1 VGSGQWAVG
10 DSLTPDESRDAVDLL
25 RELLRTNSVNPP
37 GDEAAVVE
45 ILAGRATAWGLAP
58 RIVEVLP
65 GRPNLI
71 VELWGSGERPAVVL
85 SGHSDTVPP
94 GAAPWEH
101 DPFSADLVDGEIW
114 GRGATDMKAGLAAM
128 LVALAAVGRRGW
140 RPKGDVRLAIT
151 IGEEVDCVGARHLRA
166 TGGLD
171 GVGWIVI
178 GEPTNLDVVAA
189 HRGAIW
195 LEIVGHGKTAHG
207 SAPHLGVN
215 AIDHVVTL
223 LGWLAERWPKL
234 EYTPHPLLAAPTMN
248 LGTMSGGIKTNV
260 VPDRCVATVDLRT
273 VPGQDHD
280 AIVREVRD
288 MASELES
295 TTPGLRLEVN
305 ASNNVPPIE
314 TPVGHPLIRHAAEAV
329 EAVRGAPPPVRG
341 ATYYTDGGMW
351 VGTGI
356 PMVIFGPGDD
366 KLAHQPN
373 ERVPV
378 EHLTLATRGYMAL
391 LVRLLGDGDGRG

>member
-1 VGSGQWAVG
+1 MPLHEQ
-10 DSLTPDESRDAVDLL
+10 LTPDESRDVVDLL
-25 RELLRTNSVNPP
+25 RDLIRTRSVNPP
-37 GDEAAVVE
+37 GDEAAVVDV
-45 ILAGRATAWGLAP
+45 LAERATAWGLLP

-71 VELWGSGERPAVVL
+71 VELAGSGERPAVLL

-94 GAAPWEH
+94 GEAPWEH
-101 DPFSADLVDGEIW
+101 DPFSAALVDGEVW
-114 GRGATDMKAGLAAM
+114 GRGTTDMKAGLAAM
-128 LVALAAVGRRGW
+128 LVAMAAARRRGW
-140 RPKGDVRLAIT
+140 QPKGDVRLAVT
-151 IGEEVDCVGARHLRA
+151 IGEEVDCVGARHLRD
-166 TGGLD
+166 TGGLE
-171 GVGWIVI
+171 GAGWIVI

-207 SAPHLGVN
+207 SMPHLGVN

-223 LGWLAERWPKL
+223 LGWLAQRWPKYP
-234 EYTPHPLLAAPTMN
+234 YTPHDLLAPPTMN
-248 LGTMSGGIKTNV
+248 LGTIRGGVKTNV

-295 TTPGLRLEVN
+295 TTPGLRVEVN
-305 ASNNVPPIE
+305 VGNDMPPVE
-314 TPVGHPLIRHAAEAV
+314 TPIGHPLIRHTAGAV
-329 EAVRGAPPPVRG
+329 EAVVGGARRVRG
-341 ATYYTDGGMW
+341 ATYYTDGGIW
-351 VGTGI
+351 VGTNI

-373 ERVPV
+373 ERVAV
-378 EHLTLATRGYMAL
+378 EQLTLATRGYVAL
-391 LVRLLGDGDGRG
+391 LERLLS

>member
-1 VGSGQWAVG
+1 MPLHER
-10 DSLTPDESRDAVDLL
+10 LTPDESRDVVDLL
-25 RELLRTNSVNPP
+25 RDLIRTRSVNPP
-37 GDEAAVVE
+37 GDEAAVVGV
-45 ILAGRATAWGLAP
+45 LAERAMAWGFSP

-71 VELWGSGERPAVVL
+71 VELAGSGERPAVLL

-94 GAAPWEH
+94 GEAPWEH
-101 DPFSADLVDGEIW
+101 DPFSAALVDGEIW

-128 LVALAAVGRRGW
+128 LVAMAAARRRGW
-140 RPKGDVRLAIT
+140 QPKGDVRLAVT
-151 IGEEVDCVGARHLRA
+151 IGEEVDCVGARHLRE
-166 TGGLD
+166 TGGLE
-171 GVGWIVI
+171 GAGWIVI

-195 LEIVGHGKTAHG
+195 LEIVGHGRTAHG
-207 SAPHLGVN
+207 SMPHLGVN

-223 LGWLAERWPKL
+223 LGWLAQRWPKFP
-234 EYTPHPLLAAPTMN
+234 YTPHDLLAPPTMN
-248 LGTMSGGIKTNV
+248 LGTIRGGVKTNV

-280 AIVREVRD
+280 AIVRDVRD
-288 MASELES
+288 LASELES

-305 ASNNVPPIE
+305 VGNDMPPVE
-314 TPVGHPLIRHAAEAV
+314 TPLGHPLIRHTTEAAEAV
-329 EAVRGAPPPVRG
+329 MGGAPRVRG

-351 VGTGI
+351 VGTNI

-373 ERVPV
+373 ERVAV
-378 EHLTLATRGYMAL
+378 EQLTLATRGYVAL
-391 LVRLLGDGDGRG
+391 LERLLS

>member
-1 VGSGQWAVG
+1 MTLDTG
-10 DSLTPDESRDAVDLL
+10 LTPDEARDALDLVRDL
-25 RELLRTNSVNPP
+25 IRASSVNPP
-37 GDEAAVVE
+37 GNEAAVVE
-45 ILAGRATAWGLAP
+45 ILAARAAAWGLPAT
-58 RIVEVLP
+58 VTEVLP
-65 GRPNLI
+65 GRPNLT
-71 VELWGSGERPAVVL
+71 VTLAGSGERPAVML

-94 GAAPWEH
+94 GAVPWEH
-101 DPFSADLVDGEIW
+101 DPFSAALVDDEVW
-114 GRGATDMKAGLAAM
+114 GRGATDMKAGLATM
-128 LVALAAVGRRGW
+128 LVAVAAAARRGW
-140 RPKGDVRLAIT
+140 RPKGDVRLEIT
-151 IGEEVDCVGARHLRA
+151 IGEEVDCAGARHLRD

-195 LEIVGHGKTAHG
+195 LQIIGRGKTAHG

-215 AIDHVVTL
+215 AIDHVMTL
-223 LGWLAERWPKL
+223 LRWLGDRWPKI
-234 EYTPHPLLAAPTMN
+234 EYAPHDLLAPPTMN
-248 LGTMSGGIKTNV
+248 LGTISGGVKTNV
-260 VPDRCVATVDLRT
+260 VADYCEATVDLRT

-280 AIVREVRD
+280 AIVQEVRD
-288 MASELES
+288 MAAEIES

-305 ASNNVPPIE
+305 AANNVPPIE

-329 EAVRGAPPPVRG
+329 EAVAGRASQVRG

-351 VGTGI
+351 VGREI

-378 EHLTLATRGYMAL
+378 AHLAVATRGYL
-391 LVRLLGDGDGRG
+391 EILDRLLG

>member
-1 VGSGQWAVG
+1 ML
-10 DSLTPDESRDAVDLL
+10 DTSLSSDEARDILELVRDLL
-25 RELLRTNSVNPP
+25 RTTSVNPP
-37 GDEAAVVE
+37 GNEAAVVDV
-45 ILAGRATAWGLAP
+45 LAARATAWGLTHR
-58 RIVEVLP
+58 RIDVLP

-71 VELWGSGERPAVVL
+71 VELAGSGERPAVLL

-94 GAAPWEH
+94 GAVAWDH
-101 DPFSADLVDGEIW
+101 DPFSGALVDGEVW
-114 GRGATDMKAGLAAM
+114 GRGATDMKAGLATM
-128 LVALAAVGRRGW
+128 LAAMASAARRGW
-140 RPKGDVRLAIT
+140 QPKGDVRLAVT
-151 IGEEVDCVGARHLRA
+151 IGEEVNCAGAAHLRD

-195 LEIVGHGKTAHG
+195 LEIVGRGKTAHG
-207 SAPHLGVN
+207 SAPHLGIN

-223 LGWLAERWPKL
+223 LRWLAERWPKL
-234 EYTPHPLLAAPTMN
+234 DYTPHALLAPPSMN
-248 LGTMSGGIKTNV
+248 LGTIVGGIKTNV
-260 VPDRCVATVDLRT
+260 VPDQCVATVDLRT

-288 MASELES
+288 MAAELES

-305 ASNNVPPIE
+305 TGNDMPPIE
-314 TPVGHPLIRHAAEAV
+314 TPVEHPLVRHAADAV
-329 EAVRGAPPPVRG
+329 EAVVGRAPAVRG

-351 VGTGI
+351 VQSGI

-378 EHLTLATRGYMAL
+378 EHLALATGGYLSL
-391 LVRLLGDGDGRG
+391 LDRLLR

>member
-1 VGSGQWAVG
+1 M
-10 DSLTPDESRDAVDLL
+10 T
-25 RELLRTNSVNPP
+25 
-37 GDEAAVVE
+37 
-45 ILAGRATAWGLAP
+45 P
-58 RIVEVLP
+58 RIVEVAA
-65 GRPNLI
+65 GRPNLF
-71 VELWGSGERPAVVL
+71 VELKGSGERPAVLL

-94 GAAPWEH
+94 GAVAWEH
-101 DPFSADLVDGEIW
+101 DPFSAALVDGEVW
-114 GRGATDMKAGLAAM
+114 GRGATDMKAGVATM
-128 LVALAAVGRRGW
+128 LVALAAAARRGW
-140 RPKGDVRLAIT
+140 QPKGDVRLGIT
-151 IGEEVDCVGARHLRA
+151 IGEEVDCAGAKHLRD

-215 AIDHVVTL
+215 AINHVVTL

-234 EYTPHPLLAAPTMN
+234 EYTPHDLLAPPTMN
-248 LGTMSGGIKTNV
+248 LGTISGGIKTNV
-260 VPDRCVATVDLRT
+260 VPDQCVATVDLRT

-288 MASELES
+288 MAAELES
-295 TTPGLRLEVN
+295 TTPGLRLEVR
-305 ASNNVPPIE
+305 AANNVPPIE

-329 EAVRGAPPPVRG
+329 EAVIGRSPQVRG

-351 VGTGI
+351 IGRDI

-378 EHLTLATRGYMAL
+378 SHLDLATGGYLAL
-391 LVRLLGDGDGRG
+391 LDRLLG

>member
-1 VGSGQWAVG
+1 MTL
-10 DSLTPDESRDAVDLL
+10 DTSLTPEESRDALDLVRDL
-25 RELLRTNSVNPP
+25 IRTRSVNPP
-37 GDEAAVVE
+37 GDEAAVVD
-45 ILAGRATAWGLAP
+45 ILAARATAWGLAP
-58 RIVEVLP
+58 RIVDVVP
-65 GRPNLI
+65 GRPNLL
-71 VELWGSGERPAVVL
+71 VDLAGTGERPALLL

-101 DPFSADLVDGEIW
+101 DPFSGALVDDEVW
-114 GRGATDMKAGLAAM
+114 GRGATDMKAGVATM
-128 LVALAAVGRRGW
+128 LVALAVAARRGW
-140 RPKGDVRLAIT
+140 QPKGDVRLAIT
-151 IGEEVDCVGARHLRA
+151 IGEEVDCVGARHLRD

-195 LEIVGHGKTAHG
+195 LQIVGHGKTAHG
-207 SAPHLGVN
+207 SAPHLGIN
-215 AIDHVVTL
+215 AINHVVTL
-223 LGWLAERWPKL
+223 LGWLAERWPKM
-234 EYTPHPLLAAPTMN
+234 EYTPHDLLAPPSMN
-248 LGTMSGGIKTNV
+248 LGTISGGVKTNV
-260 VPDRCVATVDLRT
+260 VPDYCEATVDLRT

-280 AIVREVRD
+280 AIIREVKD
-288 MASELES
+288 MAAELES

-305 ASNNVPPIE
+305 TGNNMPPVE

-329 EAVRGAPPPVRG
+329 ETVVGTAPPVRG

-351 VGTGI
+351 VGRDI

-378 EHLTLATRGYMAL
+378 AHLALATRGYLAL
-391 LVRLLGDGDGRG
+391 MDRLLGR

>member
-1 VGSGQWAVG
+1 MTLDTG
-10 DSLTPDESRDAVDLL
+10 LTPAETQDALDLVRDLI
-25 RELLRTNSVNPP
+25 RTSSVNPP
-37 GDEAAVVE
+37 GNEAAVVE
-45 ILAGRATAWGLAP
+45 ILRARAAAWDLPAE
-58 RIVEVLP
+58 IVEARP

-71 VELWGSGERPAVVL
+71 VTLAGTGERPAVML

-94 GAAPWEH
+94 GAVPWEH
-101 DPFSADLVDGEIW
+101 DPFSAALADDAVW
-114 GRGATDMKAGLAAM
+114 GRGATDMKAGLATM
-128 LVALAAVGRRGW
+128 LVAVAAAKRRGW
-140 RPKGDVRLAIT
+140 QPKGDVRLAVT
-151 IGEEVDCVGARHLRA
+151 IGEEVDCAGARHLRD

-195 LEIVGHGKTAHG
+195 LQIIGRGKTAHG
-207 SAPHLGVN
+207 SAPHLGIN

-223 LGWLAERWPKL
+223 LRWLADRWPKI
-234 EYTPHPLLAAPTMN
+234 EYTPHELLAPPSMN
-248 LGTMSGGIKTNV
+248 LGTISGGVKTNV
-260 VPDRCVATVDLRT
+260 VPDYCEATVDLRT

-288 MASELES
+288 MAAEIES
-295 TTPGLRLEVN
+295 TAPGLRLEVN
-305 ASNNVPPIE
+305 VGHLMPPIE
-314 TPVGHPLIRHAAEAV
+314 TPVSHPLIRHAADAV
-329 EAVRGAPPPVRG
+329 EAVRGTAPQVRG

-351 VGTGI
+351 VGREI

-378 EHLTLATRGYMAL
+378 SHLAQATRGYLAL
-391 LVRLLGDGDGRG
+391 LDRLLG

>member
-1 VGSGQWAVG
+1 MPLHER
-10 DSLTPDESRDAVDLL
+10 LTPDESRDVVDLL
-25 RELLRTNSVNPP
+25 RDLIRTRSVNPP
-37 GDEAAVVE
+37 GDEAAVVDV
-45 ILAGRATAWGLAP
+45 LAERATAWGLLP

-71 VELWGSGERPAVVL
+71 VELAGSGERPAVLL

-94 GAAPWEH
+94 GEAPWEH
-101 DPFSADLVDGEIW
+101 DPFSAALVDGEVW
-114 GRGATDMKAGLAAM
+114 GRGTTDMKAGLAAM
-128 LVALAAVGRRGW
+128 LVAMAAARRRGW
-140 RPKGDVRLAIT
+140 QPKGDVRLAVT
-151 IGEEVDCVGARHLRA
+151 IGEEVDCVGARHLRD
-166 TGGLD
+166 TGGLE
-171 GVGWIVI
+171 GAGWIVI

-207 SAPHLGVN
+207 SMPHLGVN

-223 LGWLAERWPKL
+223 LGWLAQRWPKYP
-234 EYTPHPLLAAPTMN
+234 YTPHDLLAPPTMN
-248 LGTMSGGIKTNV
+248 LGTIRGGVKTNV

-295 TTPGLRLEVN
+295 TTPGLRVEVN
-305 ASNNVPPIE
+305 VGNDMPPVE
-314 TPVGHPLIRHAAEAV
+314 TPIGHPLIRHTAGAV
-329 EAVRGAPPPVRG
+329 EAVVGGARRVRG
-341 ATYYTDGGMW
+341 ATYYTDGGIW
-351 VGTGI
+351 VGTNI
-356 PMVIFGPGDD
+356 PIVIFGPGDD

-373 ERVPV
+373 ERVAV
-378 EHLTLATRGYMAL
+378 EQLTLATRGYVAL
-391 LVRLLGDGDGRG
+391 LERLLS

>member
-1 VGSGQWAVG
+1 MLLHE
-10 DSLTPDESRDAVDLL
+10 SLTADEARDVVELLRDLL
-25 RELLRTNSVNPP
+25 RTRSVNPP
-37 GDEAAVVE
+37 GDEAAVAGV
-45 ILAGRATAWGLAP
+45 LAERATAWGLSP
-58 RIVEVLP
+58 RIVDVLP

-71 VELWGSGERPAVVL
+71 VELQGSGERPAVLL

-94 GAAPWEH
+94 GEVPWEH
-101 DPFSADLVDGEIW
+101 DPFSAALVDGEVW
-114 GRGATDMKAGLAAM
+114 GRGATDMKAGLASM
-128 LVALAAVGRRGW
+128 LVAMAAVARRGW
-140 RPKGDVRLAIT
+140 RPKGDVRLAVT
-151 IGEEVDCVGARHLRA
+151 IGEEVDCVGAKHLRD

-171 GVGWIVI
+171 GTGWIVI

-195 LEIVGHGKTAHG
+195 LQIIGHGKTAHG
-207 SAPHLGVN
+207 SMPHLGVN
-215 AIDHVVTL
+215 AIDQVVTL
-223 LGWLAERWPKL
+223 LGWLAQRWPQYP
-234 EYTPHPLLAAPTMN
+234 YTPHDLLAPPTMN
-248 LGTMSGGIKTNV
+248 LGTISGGIKTNV

-280 AIVREVRD
+280 AIVREIRD

-305 ASNNVPPIE
+305 VGNDMPPVE
-314 TPVGHPLIRHAAEAV
+314 TPVGHPLIRHTASAVDAVVGAAP
-329 EAVRGAPPPVRG
+329 RVRG

-351 VGTGI
+351 VGAAI

-378 EHLTLATRGYMAL
+378 EQVTLATRGYLAL
-391 LVRLLGDGDGRG
+391 LERLLG

>member
-1 VGSGQWAVG
+1 MVLH
-10 DSLTPDESRDAVDLL
+10 DRLTADESEDVVGLL
-25 RELLRTNSVNPP
+25 RALLRTTSVNPP
-37 GDEAAVVE
+37 GNEAAVVE
-45 ILAGRATAWGLAP
+45 ILARHATDWGLSA
-58 RIVEVLP
+58 RIIDVLP
-65 GRPNLI
+65 GRPNLL
-71 VELWGSGERPAVVL
+71 VELAGTGERPAVLL

-94 GAAPWEH
+94 GEAAWDH
-101 DPFSADLVDGEIW
+101 DPFSGALVDGALW
-114 GRGATDMKAGLAAM
+114 GRGATDMKSGLASM
-128 LVALAAVGRRGW
+128 LVAMAVAKRRGW
-140 RPKGDVRLAIT
+140 QPKGDVRFAVT
-151 IGEEVDCVGARHLRA
+151 IGEEVDCAGARHLRD

-195 LEIVGHGKTAHG
+195 LQIIGHGKTAHG

-215 AIDHVVTL
+215 AINHAVTL
-223 LGWLAERWPKL
+223 LGWLAERWPKVPF
-234 EYTPHPLLAAPTMN
+234 TPHELLAAPSMN
-248 LGTMSGGIKTNV
+248 LGTIRGGVKTNV
-260 VPDRCVATVDLRT
+260 VPDWCEATVDLRT

-280 AIVREVRD
+280 AIIQEVRD

-305 ASNNVPPIE
+305 TGNNMPPVE
-314 TPVGHPLIRHAAEAV
+314 TPVGHPLVQHAAHAVTGVVGAEA
-329 EAVRGAPPPVRG
+329 RVRG

-351 VGTGI
+351 VDANI

-378 EHLTLATRGYMAL
+378 EHLTLATRGYLAL
-391 LVRLLGDGDGRG
+391 LGRLLG